1 MVAGEGGGKN
11 FFNQIF
17 PKAKSVDH
25 VYAQSI
31 TRTQKGTRMYSIVS
45 CVYTWFFT
53 ATCLNATSPPR
64 PRPPPPPPPAALMT
78 ASLSSRQRC
87 GCPHPPPRY
96 TVTVRSGDSAA
107 AAAEETLFISLF
119 FFSACTQV
127 FFPVMTVVVPN
138 VLFLFSLCHSLM
150 DFPSPRYSRAIYSK

>member
-1 MVAGEGGGKN
+1 MLRWREGESRKERVDTLMVAGEGGGEN

-17 PKAKSVDH
+17 PQAKSVDH

-31 TRTQKGTRMYSIVS
+31 TRTQKRTRMYSIVS
-45 CVYTWFFT
+45 YVYTWFFT

-64 PRPPPPPPPAALMT
+64 PRPPPPPAALLT

-107 AAAEETLFISLF
+107 AAAEETLLISLF
-119 FFSACTQV
+119 FFLGLHSS
-127 FFPVMTVVVPN
+127 FFPRDD
-138 VLFLFSLCHSLM
+138 SCGS
-150 DFPSPRYSRAIYSK
+150 